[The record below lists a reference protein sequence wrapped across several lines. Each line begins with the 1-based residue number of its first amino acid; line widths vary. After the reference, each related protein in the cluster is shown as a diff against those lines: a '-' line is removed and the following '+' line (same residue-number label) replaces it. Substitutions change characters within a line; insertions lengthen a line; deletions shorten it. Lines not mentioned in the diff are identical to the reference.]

1 MLDFN
6 LIALDDALVTCPQWE
21 HFEVKRIK
29 SYDIFERF
37 FERLVFQW
45 LLLRLI
51 ATRQGVGKSMFSC

>member
-29 SYDIFERF
+29 SYDIFER
-37 FERLVFQW
+37 LVFQW